1 MRRIGFIALL
11 LVTAGAQA
19 DLTQRLP
26 ESVAVPPTAVTQLEW
41 NNSHPEQR
49 QALDH
54 FYRSLQSQQP
64 DLNSQQLQRQQHID
78 QLRGMSPEQRQQQFL
93 NFIQQ
98 QNAATLPPR

>member
-11 LVTAGAQA
+11 LAAAGVQA
-19 DLTQRLP
+19 DPLLRLP
-26 ESVAVPPTAVTQLEW
+26 EPVAVPPAAVTQLEW
-41 NNSHPEQR
+41 NNSRPEQR